1 MKKRE
6 RATGGGERKK
16 SARRQPAAG
25 QRAAATQKVWVR
37 ARFDAAQ
44 TTKDNAKHWGAA
56 EFLSAD
62 AEADAN
68 VRKILRTRARYE
80 VQNNS
85 YARGI
90 VKTLAEDTI
99 GTGPR
104 LQMLLEDEGTN
115 RRIEH
120 DFGVWAKK
128 VHLPS
133 KLRTIRMA
141 RCQDGE
147 AFILLARNPALKS
160 NVTLDMQLIEADR
173 VTDDELTSDPNCVDG
188 ITFDPFGNPVSYK
201 VLKRHPGGTDSFN
214 TESVTVKAENMIH
227 VFRQDRPEQHRGIPE
242 ITAALPLFAH
252 LRRFTLAVVS
262 AAEAAADFAGILYT
276 DAPANGEADSVEA
289 MDTIQLERNMLLTMP
304 GGWKMSQVD
313 PKQPVTTYGEFKHEI
328 LNEIARCLS
337 MPYNIA
343 AGNSTIQLERN
354 MLLTMPGGWKM
365 SQVDPKQPVTTY
377 GEFKHEILNE
387 IARCLSMPY
396 NIAAGNSSGYN
407 YASGR
412 LDHQTY
418 YKSLKVDRAF
428 MEAEILDPVFG
439 KWMREWALAT
449 GTDIDVCGCRHVWF
463 WDGQE
468 HVDPAKEA
476 SAQEKRLAS
485 KTTTLAAEYARQG
498 KDWETELRQIAKERK
513 LMKELGIADD
523 EAGKNDSKSNEGDED
538 GNEE

>member
-1 MKKRE
+1 MLNLFRKRQSPA
-6 RATGGGERKK
+6 RARF
-16 SARRQPAAG
+16 SLPR
-25 QRAAATQKVWVR
+25 WIR

-44 TTKDNAKHWGAA
+44 TTKDNARHWGAA

-62 AEADAN
+62 AEADSH

-90 VKTLAEDTI
+90 VSTIANDTV

-104 LQMLLEDEGTN
+104 LQMLTDSDDVN

-120 DFGVWAKK
+120 DFTVWSKR
-128 VHLPS
+128 VHLPA

-147 AFILLARNPALKS
+147 AFVILAQNPNLKS
-160 NVTLDMQLIEADR
+160 NVRLDLQLIEADR
-173 VTDDELTSDPNCVDG
+173 VTDDQLTVEATSVDG
-188 ITFDPFGNPVSYK
+188 ITFDPFGNPKSYK
-201 VLKRHPGGTDSFN
+201 VLKNHPGGTASFDLDFK
-214 TESVTVKAENMIH
+214 VVKAEDMIH

-242 ITAALPLFAH
+242 ITSALPLFAH

-262 AAEAAADFAGILYT
+262 AAEAAADFAGVLYT
-276 DAPANGEADSVEA
+276 DAPANGEADAVEA

-313 PKQPVTTYGEFKHEI
+313 PKQPVTTYGEFKHEV

-337 MPYNIA
+337 I
-343 AGNSTIQLERN
+343 
-354 MLLTMPGGWKM
+354 
-365 SQVDPKQPVTTY
+365 
-377 GEFKHEILNE
+377 
-387 IARCLSMPY
+387 PY

-418 YKSLKVDRAF
+418 YKSLKVDQAF
-428 MEAEILDPVFG
+428 METSVLDRILDR
-439 KWMREWALAT
+439 WLREWSLVNREKV
-449 GTDIDVCGCRHVWF
+449 DDCDCHHVWF
-463 WDGQE
+463 WDGHE
-468 HVDPAKEA
+468 HVDPSKEA
-476 SAQEKRLAS
+476 NAQQTRLKS
-485 KTTTLAAEYARQG
+485 RTTTLAAEYAKQG
-498 KDWETELRQIAKERK
+498 KDWETELRQIAKEEK
-513 LMKELGIADD
+513 LMEELGISNANIVPENNQGKEED
-523 EAGKNDSKSNEGDED
+523 ENDE
-538 GNEE
+538 

>member
-1 MKKRE
+1 MRLWPVKKKDAKE
-6 RATGGGERKK
+6 RSSLLAKFL
-16 SARRQPAAG
+16 
-25 QRAAATQKVWVR
+25 R

-44 TTKDNAKHWGAA
+44 TTKDNARHWGAA

-62 AEADAN
+62 AEADSN

-90 VKTLAEDTI
+90 VKTLAEDTV

-104 LQMLLEDEGTN
+104 LQMLLEDEETN

-120 DFGVWAKK
+120 DFQVWAKK
-128 VHLPS
+128 THLAA
-133 KLRTIRMA
+133 KLRTVRMA

-147 AFILLARNPALKS
+147 AFILLARNPMLKT
-160 NVTLDMQLIEADR
+160 NVTLDTQLIEADR
-173 VTDDELTSDPNCVDG
+173 VTDDELTVDRNCVDG
-188 ITFDPFGNPVSYK
+188 VTFDQFGNPKSYK
-201 VLKRHPGGTDSFN
+201 VLKRHPGGTDTFDSKF
-214 TESVTVKAENMIH
+214 VTVKAENMIH

-343 AGNSTIQLERN
+343 AGNS
-354 MLLTMPGGWKM
+354 
-365 SQVDPKQPVTTY
+365 
-377 GEFKHEILNE
+377 
-387 IARCLSMPY
+387 
-396 NIAAGNSSGYN
+396 SGYN

-418 YKSLKVDRAF
+418 YKALKVDQSF
-428 MEAEILDPVFG
+428 MEAEVLDRILEPWL
-439 KWMREWALAT
+439 KEWSLAT
-449 GTDIDVCGCRHVWF
+449 ASGIDLCDCRHVWF

-468 HVDPAKEA
+468 HVDPSKEA
-476 SAQEKRLAS
+476 TAQEKRLAS
-485 KTTTLAAEYARQG
+485 CTTNLAIEYAKQG
-498 KDWETELRQIAKERK
+498 RDWEVELRQIAKEQALK
-513 LMKELGIADD
+513 KELGISIEPE
-523 EAGKNDSKSNEGDED
+523 EAGNESQDEETD
-538 GNEE
+538 E

>member
-1 MKKRE
+1 MKLWPSRKKV
-6 RATGGGERKK
+6 GGERRNLGGRLV
-16 SARRQPAAG
+16 S
-25 QRAAATQKVWVR
+25 WMR

-62 AEADAN
+62 AEADSN

-104 LQMLLEDEGTN
+104 LQMLLEDEGMN

-128 VHLPS
+128 IHLPS

-313 PKQPVTTYGEFKHEI
+313 PKQPVTTYGEFKREI

-337 MPYNIA
+337 MP
-343 AGNSTIQLERN
+343 
-354 MLLTMPGGWKM
+354 
-365 SQVDPKQPVTTY
+365 
-377 GEFKHEILNE
+377 F
-387 IARCLSMPY
+387 

-418 YKSLKVDRAF
+418 YKALKVDQSF
-428 MEAEILDPVFG
+428 MEAEVLDRILEPWL
-439 KWMREWALAT
+439 KEWNLAT
-449 GTDIDVCGCRHVWF
+449 ASGIELCDCRHVWF

-468 HVDPAKEA
+468 HVDPSKEA
-476 SAQEKRLAS
+476 TAQQKRLES
-485 KTTTLAAEYARQG
+485 RTTNLAIEYAKQG
-498 KDWETELRQIAKERK
+498 RDWEVELRQIAKERE
-513 LMKELGIADD
+513 LMKELGIP
-523 EAGKNDSKSNEGDED
+523 EEKSQQEKDED
-538 GNEE
+538 GSEE